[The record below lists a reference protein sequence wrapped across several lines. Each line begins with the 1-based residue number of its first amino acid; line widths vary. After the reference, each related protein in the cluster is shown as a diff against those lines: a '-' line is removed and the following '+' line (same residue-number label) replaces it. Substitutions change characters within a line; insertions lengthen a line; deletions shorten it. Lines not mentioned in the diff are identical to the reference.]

1 MPAQDLPPVSEQL
14 SKSAFL
20 GVWQRRRVLQA
31 ELAVFRLLMT
41 GDLRTKASLTLGSE
55 VSALETLTLARRGRI
70 KFLTRL
76 QFAVLNYLMTRV

>member
-31 ELAVFRLLMT
+31 ELAVFMLSMT
-41 GDLRTKASLTLGSE
+41 GD
-55 VSALETLTLARRGRI
+55 
-70 KFLTRL
+70 
-76 QFAVLNYLMTRV
+76 